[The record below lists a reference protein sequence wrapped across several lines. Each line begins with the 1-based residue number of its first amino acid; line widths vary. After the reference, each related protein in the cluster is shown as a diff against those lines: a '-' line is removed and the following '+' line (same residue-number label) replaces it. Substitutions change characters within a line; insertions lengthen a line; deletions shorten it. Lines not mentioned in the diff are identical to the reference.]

1 MLYDYDDDLDV
12 KMKVEDSKMHEPKK
26 SKKKTSNNLKTTS
39 TKNKKVDCSIC
50 NHSCSKK
57 SNLQRHVKTNHKQN
71 CHLCY
76 KFFDSQDEL
85 TSHISSEHKREEN
98 RSNISCSICNWKTL
112 LRRSLL
118 NHITTIHEDLH
129 CCKAYDNSKQ
139 LHD

>member
-12 KMKVEDSKMHEPKK
+12 KMKVEDLQMHEPKK
-26 SKKKTSNNLKTTS
+26 SKKKTSNNPKTMS
-39 TKNKKVDCSIC
+39 TKDKKVNCSIC
-50 NHSCSKK
+50 NHTCSKK

-129 CCKAYDNSKQ
+129 CCKA
-139 LHD
+139 